1 MRLETLTF
9 VLLNCALIFII
20 NSNLELT
27 KNMFTYQKNVI
38 SQTKLLINCASNAVI
53 FTVFSDIIK
62 HILETVYRS
71 GSTMTS

>member
-9 VLLNCALIFII
+9 VLLNCSLIFII
-20 NSNLELT
+20 NSKLELT

-38 SQTKLLINCASNAVI
+38 LQTKLLINCAFIAVI

-62 HILETVYRS
+62 TCLKPYTGLEAQ
-71 GSTMTS
+71 